1 MTKEG
6 CGLDPELAEA
16 LAWVKPEFCRFENV
30 ESWQLAEPCPSCSQQ
45 TYHCIFSGILGIGK
59 CTEEKYLHLCRACHH
74 HEFKSTSPGDLESPP
89 PRSCPM
95 CGHAY
100 SGPTSMGRRQDLE
113 GLDRLID
120 PEVLGERIARRAR
133 QLCQSEGRSHTVY
146 LRDWLQAEPEV
157 FAEMGL
163 TKG

>member
-1 MTKEG
+1 
-6 CGLDPELAEA
+6 
-16 LAWVKPEFCRFENV
+16 
-30 ESWQLAEPCPSCSQQ
+30 
-45 TYHCIFSGILGIGK
+45 
-59 CTEEKYLHLCRACHH
+59 
-74 HEFKSTSPGDLESPP
+74 
-89 PRSCPM
+89 
-95 CGHAY
+95 
-100 SGPTSMGRRQDLE
+100 MGRRQDLE